1 MVAYSFTGLFLLFV
15 TNACADNQALVE
27 EITKIAES
35 TLKCRNNPALAIS
48 VVKDGQVVFSS
59 GFGSRTLDQ
68 QLNVSGSTLFGVA
81 SLSKAFAATLVLKLL
96 DEKSRLDIN
105 TYIHTLYPVELIVS
119 PSMIQL
125 RPNC

>member
-1 MVAYSFTGLFLLFV
+1 MVAYSFTCLFLLFV

-96 DEKSRLDIN
+96 DEKSRLDIHA
-105 TYIHTLYPVELIVS
+105 YIKSSGTNSVS
-119 PSMIQL
+119 INDPT
-125 RPNC
+125 